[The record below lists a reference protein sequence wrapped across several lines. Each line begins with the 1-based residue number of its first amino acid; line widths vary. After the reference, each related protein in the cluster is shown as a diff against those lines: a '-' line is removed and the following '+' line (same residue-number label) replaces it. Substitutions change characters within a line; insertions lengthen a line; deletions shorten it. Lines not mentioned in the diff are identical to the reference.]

1 MRIARLFFTAP
12 LAAVLFMP
20 LPVLAGFNEGV
31 LAFES
36 EDYPAALKEFMPLAK
51 TGQPAAMTYVGRIF
65 EEQDK
70 LAEAAVW
77 YQKAAQ
83 KGFADAQ
90 TQLAQL
96 YESGEGVPKDEA
108 RAMELYAKAAA
119 QGDDEAQ
126 LALGEHAED
135 DLNDNKTAQQWYEKA
150 AAQDNPD
157 AQYRLGL
164 LLISDEEGVVR
175 DVPHAWMYLS
185 LAAEHDNDDALQAR
199 DVLELEMEPVEVRG
213 ARKLLDAWKK
223 TH

>member
-1 MRIARLFFTAP
+1 MRIARLLSAAP
-12 LAAVLFMP
+12 LAAVLFLP
-20 LPVLAGFNEGV
+20 LPAQAGFNEGV
-31 LAFES
+31 LAFEG

-51 TGQPAAMTYVGRIF
+51 AGQPAAMTYVGRIL
-65 EEQDK
+65 EEQEK

-96 YESGEGVPKDEA
+96 YEAGEGVPKDEA

-135 DLNDNKTAQQWYEKA
+135 DLNDNKVAQQWYEKA

-185 LAAEHDNDDALQAR
+185 LAAEHDNDDAQQALG
-199 DVLELEMEPVEVRG
+199 VLELEMEPVELRG
-213 ARKLLDAWKK
+213 ARKLLEAWKK
-223 TH
+223 AH